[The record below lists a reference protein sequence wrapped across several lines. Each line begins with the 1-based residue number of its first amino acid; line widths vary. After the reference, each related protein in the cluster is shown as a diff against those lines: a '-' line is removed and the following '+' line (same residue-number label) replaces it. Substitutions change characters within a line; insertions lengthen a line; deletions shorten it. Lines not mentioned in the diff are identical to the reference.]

1 MLFRSLVHANYGG
14 SQVMVRPASAGT
26 GLIAGGGMRHVL
38 ELAGVK
44 DVLGKSLG
52 SKNAVNVVKATF
64 TAIAKLRTRAEILAK
79 RDINAL

>member
-1 MLFRSLVHANYGG
+1 
-14 SQVMVRPASAGT
+14 
-26 GLIAGGGMRHVL
+26 MRHVL

-64 TAIAKLRTRAEILAK
+64 TAIAKLRTRAETLAK